1 MTRSRDSHP
10 KRLRSTTSKAAS
22 VAAVGASWM
31 ALVAATTLGL
41 GPVGRVR
48 AQISSDQG
56 ALTDDPDGVEGLR
69 LIVQSYAAESV
80 GPDHL
85 PGEFARPLG
94 SIQRAI
100 TADELRRGIAVD
112 IIQVGDEV
120 SVDPDGAVV
129 VAWIEP
135 GPPDLEYDAV
145 QARPAA
151 DAFYGVALPAE
162 DASAP
167 ARVVLRRRSA

>member
-1 MTRSRDSHP
+1 MTRPSN
-10 KRLRSTTSKAAS
+10 TSSQRPRAKKAAN
-22 VAAVGASWM
+22 VAAVGVSWM

-48 AQISSDQG
+48 AEISSDNG
-56 ALTDDPDGVEGLR
+56 AVADDTDNVDAMR

-80 GPDHL
+80 GADHL

-112 IIQVGDEV
+112 ILQVGEEAKL
-120 SVDPDGAVV
+120 SPDGAVV

-135 GPPDLEYDAV
+135 GHPDLEYDAL
-145 QARPAA
+145 QARPGAN
-151 DAFYGVALPAE
+151 AFYGMAPSAQ
-162 DASAP
+162 DASGHT
-167 ARVVLRRRSA
+167 RVVLRRRSA